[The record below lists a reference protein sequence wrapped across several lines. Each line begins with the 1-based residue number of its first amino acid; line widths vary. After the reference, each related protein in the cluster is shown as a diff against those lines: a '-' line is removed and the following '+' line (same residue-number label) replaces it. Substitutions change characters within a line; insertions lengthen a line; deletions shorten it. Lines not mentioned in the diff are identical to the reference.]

1 MSALPLR
8 FVWKPQK
15 LTNAKWRLGLFA
27 LQRTRKGSEVVVNR
41 QTDGLRR
48 QLKISAVFLSVRG
61 LVVWSVSLA
70 VVGYLSAAVLL
81 YSTQSRQP
89 HNQVAFTDI
98 VFPWRWSELHRLR
111 GATFLAQADDKLA
124 AGDIGGALPLL
135 RIGVAKLPSDWEH
148 RHILAQLYT
157 LMRAPAA
164 AHKLVFEGFAH
175 GYPDLERLRALQR
188 IMADSD
194 SPELQERF
202 LTLAREAHAR
212 ADGPAADLRQIHIWR
227 VQLLLSQDRPDEAVA
242 LAREAFSPD
251 DANLRMSLIR
261 AALKRDDRAEAVRL
275 CAEWAA
281 AAPDDPVMLFYVAA
295 IHAETGD
302 RAGLHANVRR
312 LRELNPLDRRVIGQG
327 VQLYLQAGMEE
338 RAKELLEEGFLW
350 FSSERK
356 ALESWLPLIAARE
369 NEALLLRIE
378 EVMTDHGF
386 DTTDALLWRLHVRI
400 LRREWARAADL
411 AGLLAGRVDKLE
423 PTQKSVF
430 ELSEALVN
438 ACVDGGGGTQ
448 QQLVTLFRSP
458 RYRMSSLRLVIEGL
472 LAAGRA
478 ETAREIAT
486 LGRGHFPESTELAE
500 LTARIDQRLAEAAAA
515 RPAAPAPAETVPTYD
530 DAGALLAEVDR
541 LVAAK
546 QGAEALRL
554 IATTRRQAPSWW
566 PAAQE
571 PVARR
576 ELTLLAETGDLSMLQ
591 LRVREYLRGE
601 PARRATLLELAARWH
616 AADQP
621 KAALLAV
628 REVLKLAPDDTAA
641 LNLQKTWDPAPT
653 PAPTPAP
660 ATKPAEAGAATET
673 PPAVVAPTS

>member
-48 QLKISAVFLSVRG
+48 QLKISVVHISLRG
-61 LVVWSVSLA
+61 LLVWAVSLA
-70 VVGYLSAAVLL
+70 VIGYFSAAVVL
-81 YSTQSRQP
+81 YSTQRRQP
-89 HNQVAFTDI
+89 HNRVAFTDI
-98 VFPWRWSELHRLR
+98 VFPWRWAELHRLR

-124 AGDIGGALPLL
+124 AGDMSGALPLL

-148 RHILAQLYT
+148 RHILAQFYT

-164 AHKLVFEGFAH
+164 AHQLLLEGFAH

-188 IMADSD
+188 IIAESD

-202 LTLAREAHAR
+202 LKLAREAHAR
-212 ADGPAADLRQIHIWR
+212 AGGPAADLRQLNIWS
-227 VQLLLSQDRPDEAVA
+227 VQLLLSHDRPAEAVA
-242 LAREAFSPD
+242 LAREAFAPD
-251 DANLRMSLIR
+251 DVNLRMALIR
-261 AALKRDDRAEAVRL
+261 AALKRGDRAEAARL
-275 CAEWAA
+275 CTEWAE

-302 RAGLHANVRR
+302 QAGLDASVRR

-338 RAKELLEEGFLW
+338 RATELLEEGFLW
-350 FSSERK
+350 FSSDAK
-356 ALESWLPLIAARE
+356 ALEGWLPPIAARE

-386 DTTDALLWRLHVRI
+386 DTADALLWRLHVRI

-411 AGLLAGRVDKLE
+411 AGLLAGRVDRLE

-430 ELSEALVN
+430 ELSEALAN
-438 ACVDGGGGTQ
+438 ACLDGGGGMQ
-448 QQLVTLFRSP
+448 QQLVSLFRSP
-458 RYRMSSLRLVIEGL
+458 RYRMSSLRLVIESL
-472 LAAGRA
+472 LAADRA

-486 LGRGHFPESTELAE
+486 LGRGHFPESAELAE
-500 LTARIDQRLAEAAAA
+500 LTARIDRRLAEAAAS
-515 RPAAPAPAETVPTYD
+515 RPAAPAPAETGPSYD
-530 DAGALLAEVDR
+530 DARALLAEVDR
-541 LVAAK
+541 LVAGK
-546 QGAEALRL
+546 QVPEALRL
-554 IATTRRQAPSWW
+554 IATTRRQVPSWW
-566 PAAQE
+566 TDGHE
-571 PVARR
+571 PVVRR
-576 ELTLLAETGDLSMLQ
+576 ELSLLADGGDLSMLQ
-591 LRVREYLRGE
+591 LRVREYLRGD
-601 PARRATLLELAARWH
+601 AGRRAALLELAVGWH
-616 AADQP
+616 AADRT

-628 REVLKLAPDDTAA
+628 REVLKLAPGDAAA
-641 LNLQKTWDPAPT
+641 LKLQKTWEPT

-660 ATKPAEAGAATET
+660 APTATPAGAGGAGD
-673 PPAVVAPTS
+673 VAPVS